1 MTARIRRP
9 SRFPLVRVAALLI
22 VVAPAGTI
30 SGSAGVPETMRP
42 VSLPPAVPVAVLL
55 PAGAVPLAPRGTF
68 DVASAETLSCQQVLP
83 RLRTVA
89 GATDLDNPA
98 GTAWQHAAPR
108 PAR

>member
-1 MTARIRRP
+1 MTARNHRP

-22 VVAPAGTI
+22 VVAAAGTI
-30 SGSAGVPETMRP
+30 SGSTGEPETMRP

-68 DVASAETLSCQQVLP
+68 DVASAETPSYHQVLT

-89 GATDLDNPA
+89 GATDLDTLA
-98 GTAWQHAAPR
+98 VTAWQHAAPR